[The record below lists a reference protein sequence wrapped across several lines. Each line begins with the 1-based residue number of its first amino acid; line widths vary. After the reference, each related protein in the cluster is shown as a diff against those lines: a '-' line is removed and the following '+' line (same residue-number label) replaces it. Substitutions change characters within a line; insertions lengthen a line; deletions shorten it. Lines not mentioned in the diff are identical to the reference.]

1 MPSNIAENAIY
12 IYVVIVPNFI
22 QTFSFIII
30 HYKAQNIF
38 TGLCKIENHSGK
50 LEFYCKDH
58 NELCCSF
65 CITKIKKEGIG
76 QHTDCNIYTIEDIFE
91 EKKKNFENNIKSLE
105 DLSGVLN
112 SKELNEII
120 ENIEKN
126 REEIE
131 LDIEKTFMK
140 YEMN

>member
-1 MPSNIAENAIY
+1 M
-12 IYVVIVPNFI
+12 
-22 QTFSFIII
+22 
-30 HYKAQNIF
+30 
-38 TGLCKIENHSGK
+38 
-50 LEFYCKDH
+50 KDH

-76 QHTDCNIYTIEDIFE
+76 QHTDCNICTIEDIFE

-105 DLSGVLN
+105 DLSGVLS

-126 REEIE
+126 KEEIE